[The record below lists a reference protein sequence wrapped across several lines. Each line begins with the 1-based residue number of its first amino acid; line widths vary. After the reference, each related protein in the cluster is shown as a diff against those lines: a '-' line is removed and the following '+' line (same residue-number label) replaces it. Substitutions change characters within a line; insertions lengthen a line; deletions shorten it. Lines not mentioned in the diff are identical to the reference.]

1 VEKETKPAP
10 IGGAMSDNRVANAA
24 PAPSPAEIAL
34 ATANEKIAKLE
45 AEKAE
50 AEAVLA
56 AKKGI
61 LLPVRGTVKVVQRA
75 NGKESTVSV
84 KLKAGNPNLRG
95 ENAQIFPSEHLFKV
109 ANSETLSEAVL
120 KEYPQF
126 ESMTAAKATTI
137 FQNLMDMGY
146 AQLEIVK

>member
-24 PAPSPAEIAL
+24 PAPTPAEIAL
-34 ATANEKIAKLE
+34 AAANEKIAKLE

-56 AKKGI
+56 AKRGI

-84 KLKAGNPNLRG
+84 KLKAGHPNVRG
-95 ENAQIFPSEHLFKV
+95 ENGILFPAELVIRV
-109 ANSETLSEAVL
+109 ANGETLPDTIL
-120 KEYPQF
+120 TEYPQF
-126 ESMTAAKATTI
+126 EMMTTAKATAI
-137 FQNLMDMGY
+137 FQHFLDINYGM
-146 AQLEIVK
+146 LEIVK